1 MSFRAGIYRTVLAQH
16 KRVQKPAP
24 RSWLHYQFASSS
36 APSRSSIGSY
46 SASLKAELQNTH
58 VIHRDYP
65 LLTWEL
71 THAKQ
76 PHQKPPLDKN
86 DIETMLETLA
96 LSGMPEDLSRI
107 EQILSDMSN
116 VYNIPPSPET
126 HTVIIRALIQ
136 KRTFQSVKLWLEHM
150 PKKPGGVKP
159 TAGHYHLVLEAGP
172 LFCSFKN
179 MMQLVH
185 EMHQRGCEPTFDTFK
200 LLAQARWLT
209 TTRVSRIPLPSD
221 FAPIFQHMKE
231 IGLPYDTTLADMLQA
246 MYLDKQR
253 IRYAEEIMT
262 LYNET
267 FSDLLSPELLWEN
280 EWLLRISA
288 AVKEG
293 GVVGGLKLIPKYREE
308 GGSPSVRTLGAFMQ
322 RITRFEHLCNVRDQL
337 GVTPSRDQWS
347 VLLLRCIKRD
357 NYSEMLDCYDQ
368 VRKAGVMP
376 TASAISRLV
385 QSVLASPL
393 SNALDKSLKIFTD
406 FTDSLPDRCDLLER
420 ETQRSIADVFAAMLR
435 EVTQRSD
442 EHTPIRGLI
451 LREADEHRVALH
463 SASAYL
469 TAVSMSSAHSESD
482 AMETYRESKH
492 ILDEAGYL
500 TVLDILSRISWSDR
514 MEPQVP
520 NISFYFEVVKD
531 MKAAR
536 YSITTTVYL
545 VLLRSLRQL
554 ASRTSS
560 RIGFLHLRS
569 DTLAAT
575 RQTHD
580 LITLDSSITPNTSLW
595 NALLENYRLL
605 GAFPDALRVWDT
617 MYISRVFDR
626 ASVNIILTTCREAGG
641 VDMAQQIKTKLE
653 RTGFTFDN
661 YNWKAWITCLCD
673 AGRMNDALRYMCT
686 VVKNPDPEMAHIIL
700 ARLKPD
706 IKPNVMAAIQKHQP
720 KLHDALLQ
728 EAQASPSF

>member
-116 VYNIPPSPET
+116 
-126 HTVIIRALIQ
+126 

-172 LFCSFKN
+172 RFCSFKN

-221 FAPIFQHMKE
+221 FVPIFQHMKE

-347 VLLLRCIKRD
+347 MLLLRCIKRD

-393 SNALDKSLKIFTD
+393 SDALDKSLKIFTD

-469 TAVSMSSAHSESD
+469 TAND

-545 VLLRSLRQL
+545 VLLR
-554 ASRTSS
+554 RTSS

-580 LITLDSSITPNTSLW
+580 LITLDSSITPNTK
-595 NALLENYRLL
+595 NYRLL

-617 MYISRVFDR
+617 I
-626 ASVNIILTTCREAGG
+626 VNIILTTCREAGG
-641 VDMAQQIKTKLE
+641 TKLE

-706 IKPNVMAAIQKHQP
+706 IKPNHQP